1 MSALAE
7 FALAEIGDAEL
18 AFDSRWYADVVASA
32 SPSFAAAAAGG
43 RVAYASASASLGV
56 SEHDHVSRVVTQPA
70 LADASFAATA
80 AGQLLANLAPLQ
92 TWSWTP
98 AADGSRALLS
108 GGTASLS
115 FTADAVPVSDEIFGV
130 ASWAWT
136 STAAGQ
142 AFAHGVGAA
151 SLSFSAVPSMQS
163 ISNAAGL
170 ASLSW
175 SGASSGGAAQMRAGY
190 AGFGFGS
197 QAQAQSWRWLD
208 AGASWSFAAI
218 GVLQARRSAA
228 GAATMGWAQQGR
240 LDAKAFLLS
249 QATAEAQFLTGAG
262 GGMVAG
268 INAFAP
274 VGFSAIARINTVQS
288 SQGLAS
294 LLFETIGK
302 PGGALFTNLPR
313 AREGFVVPAAQEAWR
328 VAPDPELED
337 V

>member
-18 AFDSRWYADVVASA
+18 ALDSRWYADIAAASSPLFTASA
-32 SPSFAAAAAGG
+32 SGG
-43 RVAYASASASLGV
+43 RVVYASASASLGV
-56 SEHDHVSRVVTQPA
+56 AEQDHVSRVVTQPA
-70 LADASFAATA
+70 TADATFYASAG
-80 AGQLLANLAPLQ
+80 GQLIANIDPNQ
-92 TWSWTP
+92 NWVWTP

-115 FTADAVPVSDEIFGV
+115 FTADAVPVGDGIFGV
-130 ASWAWT
+130 ASWAW
-136 STAAGQ
+136 SSSAVGQ
-142 AFAHGVGAA
+142 AFANGVGAT

-170 ASLSW
+170 ASLFW
-175 SGASSGGAAQMRAGY
+175 SGASSGGAAQMRVGY
-190 AGFGFGS
+190 AEFGFGS

-208 AGASWSFAAI
+208 AGASWGFAAI

-228 GAATMGWAQQGR
+228 GAASMGWTQQGR
-240 LDAKAFLLS
+240 LDTKTFLPS
-249 QATAEAQFLTGAG
+249 QATAETQFLTGAG
-262 GGMVAG
+262 GGAVAG
-268 INAFAP
+268 INASAP
-274 VGFSAIARINTVQS
+274 VAFSATARINTVQS

-302 PGGALFTNLPR
+302 PGGALLTSLLR